1 MKKIAVIIG
10 TRPEA
15 IKLIPLIL
23 EIKKTSNL
31 TVEVCSTGQH
41 KEMLDQVFN
50 LFQIIPDVELK
61 IMTQNQTLADL
72 TSELTKRLNNYLI
85 ESKPDFLICQGDTT
99 TAFVSALVAFYNK
112 IPVGHVEAGLRTNN
126 KFSPFPEEINRQLI
140 SKLADFHFAPTADS
154 KEALLLENIPTEN
167 VIVTGNTVIDS
178 LFIIRSKIENEELE
192 ISSNL
197 IKLCEQKQFI
207 LITGHRRENFGE
219 GFENICKSIK
229 ILAEKFK
236 NINFVYPVHLNPNVK
251 DIVEAK
257 LGGIEN
263 VFLIPPLD
271 YVNFIFALSKCYLVL
286 TDSGGVQEEAPSFNK
301 PVLVMRENSERMEGV
316 NCGVV
321 KLVGT
326 NFDLIVE
333 NVSLLLSSQEEYA
346 AMTNSDNPYGD
357 GRASRRIVEIISNYF
372 EKE

>member
-1 MKKIAVIIG
+1 MKKIAIVIG

-23 EIKKTSNL
+23 EIKKKSNL

-50 LFQIIPDVELK
+50 LFQITPDVELK

-85 ESKPDFLICQGDTT
+85 DSKPDFLICQGDTT
-99 TAFVSALVAFYNK
+99 TAFVSALVSFYNK
-112 IPVGHVEAGLRTNN
+112 IPIGHVEAGLRTNN

-140 SKLADFHFAPTADS
+140 SKLADFHFAPTVDS
-154 KEALLLENIPTEN
+154 KESLILENISPEKVT
-167 VIVTGNTVIDS
+167 VTGNTVIDS
-178 LFIIRSKIENEELE
+178 LFIVKNKIENNELE
-192 ISSNL
+192 INSEL
-197 IKLCEQKQFI
+197 VKLCEQKQFI
-207 LITGHRRENFGE
+207 LVTGHRRENFGE

-229 ILAEKFK
+229 ILAERFK
-236 NINFVYPVHLNPNVK
+236 NINFIYPVHLNPNVK

-271 YVNFIFALSKCYLVL
+271 YINFIFALSKCYLVL

-326 NFDLIVE
+326 NFELIVQ
-333 NVSLLLSSQEEYA
+333 NVSLLLNDKEAYES
-346 AMTNSDNPYGD
+346 MTNSVNPYGD
-357 GRASRRIVEIISNYF
+357 GFASQRIVEIISNYF
-372 EKE
+372 VKE